1 MSMTLGSQSTHD
13 CPEQASDEIEQKDER
28 NTEEPRVEPRK
39 ELATKASKSAAKK
52 RSADAKKQRKTGGRW
67 FGSHTYVSN
76 WPVSS
81 PKS

>member
-52 RSADAKKQRKTGGRW
+52 RSADAKKKRKTGGDGAGRTLTSPT
-67 FGSHTYVSN
+67 GR
-76 WPVSS
+76 VSS
-81 PKS
+81 P